1 MRERKC
7 GEQKPNMTL
16 QRTGN
21 ALALLA
27 RLEWGTF
34 FTFSYFACEV
44 DLTMIVVSHAKTI
57 TIRYAGGGAS
67 YYVGGRR
74 FKVLGL
80 LPSEWAKLPIEY
92 DENLLET
99 RDS

>member
-1 MRERKC
+1 MS
-7 GEQKPNMTL
+7 M
-16 QRTGN
+16 
-21 ALALLA
+21 
-27 RLEWGTF
+27 EWGTF

-74 FKVLGL
+74 FKVCRF
-80 LPSEWAKLPIEY
+80 Y
-92 DENLLET
+92 DYILQQNSAARSLHFHILRAT
-99 RDS
+99 WKTFYDFP